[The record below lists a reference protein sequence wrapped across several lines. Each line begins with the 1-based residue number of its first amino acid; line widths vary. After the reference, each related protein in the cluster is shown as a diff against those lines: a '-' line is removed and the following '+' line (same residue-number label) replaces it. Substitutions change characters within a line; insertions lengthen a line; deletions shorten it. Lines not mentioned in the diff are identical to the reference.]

1 MAFKVNYGLQRA
13 ERTRAKE
20 AKKEERK
27 RSREALAAA
36 KSSGEAVPPAG
47 EDAENETESPNPAH
61 LRPTGS

>member
-1 MAFKVNYGLQRA
+1 MAFKVNYGLQKA

-36 KSSGEAVPPAG
+36 KSSGENDVPAEPADEEAEATPPA
-47 EDAENETESPNPAH
+47 
-61 LRPTGS
+61 

>member
-36 KSSGEAVPPAG
+36 AVKSGEAPPAVE
-47 EDAENETESPNPAH
+47 EDAEDEATPPA
-61 LRPTGS
+61 

>member
-36 KSSGEAVPPAG
+36 AKTGEAPPLA
-47 EDAENETESPNPAH
+47 EDAAEEEATPSA
-61 LRPTGS
+61 

>member
-36 KSSGEAVPPAG
+36 AKPGEEPAPAV
-47 EDAENETESPNPAH
+47 ETDADDEVGAAPSA
-61 LRPTGS
+61 

>member
-36 KSSGEAVPPAG
+36 KSTGEATLPDEAAG
-47 EDAENETESPNPAH
+47 VEPEVAPEA
-61 LRPTGS
+61 